1 MQVLGGSLKLKTA
14 FNLCCI
20 TDTLAQVDRPD
31 TFQGLI
37 MYIQNFE
44 AFFIAITILTLT
56 PGLDTALVIRNTS
69 RAGFSDGCVTS
80 LGICSGLFVHATFSA
95 IGISAILA
103 QSAEL
108 FQFVKMIGAAYLI
121 WLGLSSLR
129 ALLASGQGLNV
140 STTTH
145 SALNL
150 TRSLRE
156 GFLSNVLNPK
166 TAVFYLAFLPQFIN
180 PDNSPLIQS
189 LFMAAIH
196 FVIAMVW
203 QCGLAAALSSAKNL
217 LKNASFMKWM
227 EGTTGVVLVTLG
239 IKLLLEKET
248 I

>member
-1 MQVLGGSLKLKTA
+1 
-14 FNLCCI
+14 
-20 TDTLAQVDRPD
+20 
-31 TFQGLI
+31 

-44 AFFIAITILTLT
+44 AFLIAITILTLT

-69 RAGFSDGCVTS
+69 RAGLVDGCTTS
-80 LGICSGLFVHATFSA
+80 LGICTGLFVHATFSA

-108 FQFVKMIGAAYLI
+108 FHFVKMIGAAYLI

-129 ALLASGQGLNV
+129 ALMASGQGLNV
-140 STTTH
+140 AVETH

-150 TRSLRE
+150 KRSLRE

-180 PDNSPLIQS
+180 PEHSPLLQS

-196 FVIAMVW
+196 FVIAMIW

-217 LKNASFMKWM
+217 LKNASFMRWM
-227 EGTTGVVLVTLG
+227 EGTTGIVLVTLG

-248 I
+248 V